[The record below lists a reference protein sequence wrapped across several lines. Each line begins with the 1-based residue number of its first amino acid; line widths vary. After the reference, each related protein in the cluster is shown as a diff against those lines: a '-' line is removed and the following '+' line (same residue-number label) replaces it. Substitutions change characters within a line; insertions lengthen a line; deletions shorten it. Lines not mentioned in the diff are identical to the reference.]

1 MTAILDCRVPK
12 SALAAL
18 QKRGFETLLLPPHP
32 KLPSPVASHP
42 DLLLFFTETECLTV
56 KSYGD
61 VAPTILCEIA
71 EKTGR
76 KIVFCDEELGD
87 RYPKDILLDAAKI
100 GEHLICY
107 PDHTAKKVLEH
118 FPSTIIPVRQG
129 YAKCSC
135 VPVSDRALITADRS
149 IERAAKNIGIS
160 VLLIENGNVDLP
172 GYDMGFIGGAASFN
186 LKKDLHE
193 IYFCGDLNRHP
204 SGEEI
209 RAFCQ
214 RHGKVAVSL
223 GDFPLT
229 DVGTMFLL

>member
-18 QKRGFETLLLPPHP
+18 EKRGFETILLPPHP
-32 KLPSPVASHP
+32 NLPSPVASHP

-61 VAPTILCEIA
+61 VAPKILSEIA

-76 KIVFCDEELGD
+76 EIVFCDEELGD
-87 RYPKDILLDAAKI
+87 RYPGDILFDAAKI

-107 PDHTAKKVLEH
+107 PNHTAKRVLEQV
-118 FPSTIIPVRQG
+118 PSTIIPVRQG

-135 VPVSDRALITADRS
+135 VPVSDHALITADRS
-149 IERAAKNIGIS
+149 IERAAKSFGIS
-160 VLLIENGNVDLP
+160 VLLIESGNVDLP
-172 GYDMGFIGGAASFN
+172 GYNTGFIGGATSFN
-186 LKKDLHE
+186 LKKDSHE

-204 SGEEI
+204 NGEEI

-214 RHGKVAVSL
+214 RHGKVAMSL